1 LGPCKKRL
9 YQLQKWAGYHNK
21 KYFKVWDSYGLSSYK
36 FKSGSFNEDSRGR
49 WYLNVVV
56 DIEST
61 QTNGTASVGIDL
73 GCKETATDSN
83 GYKIKGREYIKL

>member
-1 LGPCKKRL
+1 
-9 YQLQKWAGYHNK
+9 
-21 KYFKVWDSYGLSSYK
+21 
-36 FKSGSFNEDSRGR
+36 
-49 WYLNVVV
+49 VV

-83 GYKIKGREYIKL
+83 SYKIKGREYIKL